1 MLNLFNKNKKA
12 QEIHIP
18 QEYLTPDIPHDEI
31 YKLFLSTKNSGLD
44 QLKDLIIQLKQLPTE
59 KKVEFVN
66 HWMNYITKNQLGP
79 ESPEVQ
85 KFVTILNS
93 LHTKE
98 ESEWVNSVKNTLRE
112 YIDKV
117 QKIKSVNPEDKV
129 DVTPRLLKEQS
140 ENDIN
145 YKILDNRDS
154 FLEFKEKIFPL
165 ALEELKKDVKKASDY
180 EPILSSI
187 INEAYSKGIITKDE
201 YIDMINKTA
210 QIFLAPFKM
219 ASEDEK
225 KEEEKEEKIEI
236 KDLEPKEKQKI
247 EILMHEKELVNKIM
261 DLACLIKEKLNVKV
275 NYSKI
280 TEKDIVDFVILLNYL
295 KPYSHLAILLS
306 GLLDLLS
313 GYSSHH
319 DDAVRLSRMILIG
332 GYQNLIDVLVKKI
345 SLLEDLEIK
354 QMEA

>member
-1 MLNLFNKNKKA
+1 MLNLFNKSKKA

-18 QEYLTPDIPHDEI
+18 QEYLTPNIPHDEI
-31 YKLFLSTKNSGLD
+31 YNLFLSTKESGLD
-44 QLKDLIIQLKQLPTE
+44 QLKDLIIQIKQLPAE

-85 KFVTILNS
+85 KFVAI
-93 LHTKE
+93 
-98 ESEWVNSVKNTLRE
+98 
-112 YIDKV
+112 
-117 QKIKSVNPEDKV
+117 QKIKSINPEGKV
-129 DVTPRLLKEQS
+129 DVKTPRLLKEQS

-145 YKILDNRDS
+145 YKILDNRDN
-154 FLEFKEKIFPL
+154 FLEFKERIFPL
-165 ALEELKKDVKKASDY
+165 ALKELKKDVKKASDY

-187 INEAYSKGIITKDE
+187 INEAYGRGIITKDE

-210 QIFLAPFKM
+210 EVFLAPFKV
-219 ASEDEK
+219 ASE
-225 KEEEKEEKIEI
+225 EEKIEI
-236 KDLEPKEKQKI
+236 KDVEPKEKQKI

-261 DLACLIKEKLNVKV
+261 DLTRLIKEKLNVKV

-354 QMEA
+354 QVEA

>member
-1 MLNLFNKNKKA
+1 MLNLFNKSKKA

-18 QEYLTPDIPHDEI
+18 QEYLTPNIPHDEI
-31 YKLFLSTKNSGLD
+31 YNLFLSTKESGLD
-44 QLKDLIIQLKQLPTE
+44 QLKDLIIQIKQLPAE

-85 KFVTILNS
+85 KFVAILNS

-112 YIDKV
+112 YIDKI
-117 QKIKSVNPEDKV
+117 QKIKSINPEGKV
-129 DVTPRLLKEQS
+129 DVKTPRLLKEQS

-145 YKILDNRDS
+145 YKILDNRDN
-154 FLEFKEKIFPL
+154 FLEFKERIFPL
-165 ALEELKKDVKKASDY
+165 ALKELKKDVKKASDY

-187 INEAYSKGIITKDE
+187 INEAYGRGIITKDE

-210 QIFLAPFKM
+210 EVFLAPFKV
-219 ASEDEK
+219 ASE
-225 KEEEKEEKIEI
+225 EEKIEI
-236 KDLEPKEKQKI
+236 KDVEPKEKQKI

-261 DLACLIKEKLNVKV
+261 DLTRLIKEKLNVKV

-354 QMEA
+354 QVEA